1 MQAYISTFFCREYNI
16 PCQKKVQQ
24 NQIKNII
31 FLLLGGAL
39 WVAPTSLVPLVH
51 SQYILCVVAGG
62 MLCIPPTGTQTILQ
76 AQTIRTV
83 VLALLVPLVHSQD
96 NTCVVADGMLCIPPT
111 GTQTILHSFQPLCFS
126 YICQAVRKRPV
137 GKYKK
142 SNPAGFAGL
151 LRWCRWSDSNRHGGL
166 VHRILSPARLPVS
179 PHRLIENTL
188 CECFFGDPPEIRTPD
203 HRIKSAVLYRLS

>member
-39 WVAPTSLVPLVH
+39 WVAPTSLIPLVH

-96 NTCVVADGMLCIPPT
+96 NTCVTASFSFAHQYCDKSRLLFKRKQPP
-111 GTQTILHSFQPLCFS
+111 
-126 YICQAVRKRPV
+126 
-137 GKYKK
+137 
-142 SNPAGFAGL
+142 L
-151 LRWCRWSDSNRHGGL
+151 LQG
-166 VHRILSPARLPVS
+166 
-179 PHRLIENTL
+179 
-188 CECFFGDPPEIRTPD
+188 
-203 HRIKSAVLYRLS
+203 RLS

>member
-137 GKYKK
+137 GKYNADGMLCIPPTGTQQSCTAFSRFAFLIFAKQSASALSANIRK
-142 SNPAGFAGL
+142 ATLRVSQDCFVGAGG
-151 LRWCRWSDSNRHGGL
+151 
-166 VHRILSPARLPVS
+166 
-179 PHRLIENTL
+179 
-188 CECFFGDPPEIRTPD
+188 RTRTD
-203 HRIKSAVLYRLS
+203 TEG